1 MPNAIELQGV
11 TKTFGPK
18 VAVNSISLSVPQ
30 GTLYG
35 FIGPNGAGKSTT
47 IRMIMSILFP
57 DSGSIRVLGKDS
69 AMESKDRIGYLPEER
84 GLYRKMKVHAF
95 LEYMAKLKGVDASA
109 RPGGSSLADK
119 VKDWL
124 ARVGLGDVAKKKCQE
139 LSKGMQQKV
148 QFIASI
154 LHEPDLIILDEPFSG
169 LDPINA
175 RVMRDLIHDLHQE
188 GRTIIFSTHVMSHAE
203 EICDHIIM
211 INRGNKVLDASMQ
224 RIRTDHD
231 PRAVYFEPA
240 TDARLDTS
248 ALARLPGIAS
258 IQPVQN
264 ANDAAPVGFDVTLA
278 SGVQAPEVISRLA
291 VTVPLRRI
299 EQRRASLEDIFI
311 EEVIAAGGM
320 TPDGAAI
327 LRASIREGGGAGK
340 DAGGS

>member
-30 GTLYG
+30 GSLYG

-57 DSGSIRVLGKDS
+57 DSGVIRVLGKDS

-84 GLYRKMKVHAF
+84 GLYRKMKVQAF
-95 LEYMAKLKGVDASA
+95 LEYMAKLKGVDAGPA
-109 RPGGSSLADK
+109 LATN

-124 ARVGLGDVAKKKCQE
+124 ARVGLGEVAKKKCQE

-231 PRAVYFEPA
+231 PRAIYFEPA
-240 TDARLDTS
+240 TDAPVDAA
-248 ALARLPGIAS
+248 ALARLSGIAS
-258 IQPVQN
+258 IQPVAG
-264 ANDAAPVGFDVTLA
+264 ANGALPQGFDVSLA
-278 SGVQAPEVISRLA
+278 NGAQASDTIARLA
-291 VTVPLRRI
+291 VTLPVRRI

-320 TPDGAAI
+320 TPDGAAV

>member
-1 MPNAIELQGV
+1 MTHGSSHAIELEGV

-18 VAVNSISLSVPQ
+18 VAVNSISLNVPQ
-30 GTLYG
+30 GSLHG

-57 DSGSIRVLGKDS
+57 DSGTIRVLGKDS

-84 GLYRKMKVHAF
+84 GLYRKMKVQAF
-95 LEYMAKLKGVDASA
+95 LEYMAKLKGVDAGPA
-109 RPGGSSLADK
+109 LAAK
-119 VKDWL
+119 VRDWL
-124 ARVGLGDVAKKKCQE
+124 ARIGLGDVAKKKCQE

-231 PRAVYFEPA
+231 PRALYFEPIPG
-240 TDARLDTS
+240 TPLDRAS
-248 ALARLPGIAS
+248 LARLPGVAAVE
-258 IQPVQN
+258 PVQSLN
-264 ANDAAPVGFDVTLA
+264 GAEPVGFDVSLTGNA
-278 SGVQAPEVISRLA
+278 QAPETIARIA
-291 VTVPLRRI
+291 AAFPLRRI

-311 EEVIAAGGM
+311 EEVITAGGM
-320 TPDGAAI
+320 TPDGAAV

-340 DAGGS
+340 DTGGS